1 MESKERPGPHI
12 NLKPI
17 YSITYWH
24 MELSTKAKAEMK
36 NHAPFV
42 CKAFFTIKTMLGCC
56 VKTGF
61 QSFVRPNLDQFWQTA
76 KQLNKLRFQGN
87 ILACLGIVTDSF
99 FLIVF
104 SLLKSR
110 LLTSFWYEFP
120 VEWRIN
126 QRFVLWEVIALI
138 QSYLTLELC
147 VFSIQVKESLFKMV
161 RRKQTTWRVVEIFGD
176 FLGCCDCFSPKSL
189 WTSSQENW
197 GGCQT
202 LTTPL
207 AVILFLPAAQRLSLI
222 VRQVLLRKIT
232 FVTIDVKSNF
242 IGTRSLKKSL

>member
-1 MESKERPGPHI
+1 MESKERPPGPHI

-104 SLLKSR
+104 FTQIKIADLFMVNWSWVGRRVEDKSTIPLMEGHCSDTVLL
-110 LLTSFWYEFP
+110 WP
-120 VEWRIN
+120 W
-126 QRFVLWEVIALI
+126 
-138 QSYLTLELC
+138 
-147 VFSIQVKESLFKMV
+147 
-161 RRKQTTWRVVEIFGD
+161 
-176 FLGCCDCFSPKSL
+176 
-189 WTSSQENW
+189 
-197 GGCQT
+197 
-202 LTTPL
+202 
-207 AVILFLPAAQRLSLI
+207 I
-222 VRQVLLRKIT
+222 VRILNSI
-232 FVTIDVKSNF
+232 N
-242 IGTRSLKKSL
+242 

>member
-42 CKAFFTIKTMLGCC
+42 CKAFFTIKTVLGCC

-76 KQLNKLRFQGN
+76 KQLNKLRFQGS

-104 SLLKSR
+104 FLPKSR
-110 LLTSFWYEFP
+110 LLTFLWSIGHELAAG
-120 VEWRIN
+120 WRIN
-126 QRFVLWEVIALI
+126 QRSLLWEDIVLF
-138 QSYLTLELC
+138 TL
-147 VFSIQVKESLFKMV
+147 
-161 RRKQTTWRVVEIFGD
+161 
-176 FLGCCDCFSPKSL
+176 
-189 WTSSQENW
+189 
-197 GGCQT
+197 
-202 LTTPL
+202 
-207 AVILFLPAAQRLSLI
+207 LS
-222 VRQVLLRKIT
+222 
-232 FVTIDVKSNF
+232 VT
-242 IGTRSLKKSL
+242 R